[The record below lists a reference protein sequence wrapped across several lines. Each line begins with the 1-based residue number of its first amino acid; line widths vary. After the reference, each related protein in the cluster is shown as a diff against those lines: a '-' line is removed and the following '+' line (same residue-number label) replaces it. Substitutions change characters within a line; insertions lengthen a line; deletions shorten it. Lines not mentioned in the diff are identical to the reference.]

1 MDKQIE
7 LKRLILDFN
16 TLVARLNKAEEYFKK
31 CTDKQYENSL
41 KLYTSL
47 LRQASEFANR
57 IELELGRPLTSYES
71 LNGINI

>member
-16 TLVARLNKAEEYFKK
+16 TLVARLNKAEEYYEK

-47 LRQASEFANR
+47 LRQSSEFANR
-57 IELELGRPLTSYES
+57 LEQLLGRPLTNHES
-71 LNGINI
+71 LKGINM

>member
-16 TLVARLNKAEEYFKK
+16 TLVARLNKAEKYYEK
-31 CTDKQYENSL
+31 CTDEQYENSL

-47 LRQASEFANR
+47 LRQSSEFANR
-57 IELELGRPLTSYES
+57 IEVELGRPLTSFES

>member
-1 MDKQIE
+1 MGKQIE

-31 CTDKQYENSL
+31 CTDKQYESSV
-41 KLYTSL
+41 KLYTSV
-47 LRQASEFANR
+47 LRQSSECANR
-57 IELELGRPLTSYES
+57 IELELGRPLTNHES

>member
-1 MDKQIE
+1 MGKQIE

-16 TLVARLNKAEEYFKK
+16 TLVARLNKAEEYYEK

-47 LRQASEFANR
+47 LRRSSEFANR
-57 IELELGRPLTSYES
+57 IELELGRPLTNYES
-71 LNGINI
+71 LHGINI

>member
-1 MDKQIE
+1 MGKQIE
-7 LKRLILDFN
+7 VKRLILDFN

-31 CTDKQYENSL
+31 CTDKQYDNSL
-41 KLYTSL
+41 KLYTDL

-57 IELELGRPLTSYES
+57 IEQLLGRPLTNFES

>member
-1 MDKQIE
+1 MGKQIE

-16 TLVARLNKAEEYFKK
+16 TLVARLNKADKYFEK
-31 CTDKQYENSL
+31 CTDKQYDNSL

-47 LRQASEFANR
+47 LRQSSEFVNR
-57 IELELGRPLTSYES
+57 IELELGRPLTNYES